1 MTNCFFDF
9 IIVGGG
15 TAGNA
20 VAGRLAENPNVRVLI
35 VEAGVD
41 NPSEIEEITTPSM
54 AMDLRSS
61 KYDWGYKTT
70 MIKRDDYERIEKPNT
85 RGKVLGGS
93 SALNYFTWVPG
104 CKQTFDGWEEFGG
117 KEWTWE
123 PLLPYLRKS
132 ATYHDDKKLYSPE
145 LQRIGG
151 GGPLPISHAELLSE
165 MKAFRDALSKA
176 WLSRGERL
184 TEDVYNGE
192 INGLTHCAD
201 TIYKGE
207 RSGSYLFLKDKP
219 NITIVSSVRSKR
231 LIINKATRA
240 CTGVTVIARS
250 SAELRFYA
258 TREVILSQG
267 VFESPKLLMLSGV
280 GPAHELAKH
289 GIELIVESRH
299 VGQNLRDHP
308 AVPFVLRVKDGF
320 GMDDVLIRAGP
331 SHDEAL
337 TAYRSHN
344 KSGPMGSGLLEMVG
358 FPRIDPYLM
367 RDPLYR
373 QAKTSNGDR
382 DPFQPHG
389 GPHFELD
396 FVCMFGSAFQWH
408 YPVPK
413 EGCYTTVVV
422 DLVRPVSE
430 TGEVTLNS
438 ADPIDQPNIN
448 LNFFANDLDVIA
460 MREGIRWTYD
470 LLLKGDGFKD
480 IVVDEYPW
488 AMPLDSD
495 EEMKRAVL
503 ERSQTA
509 FHPTGTARLSKHI
522 DQGVVDPQLKVHGVK
537 NLRVVD
543 ASVIPIIPDCRIQNS
558 VYMLAEKAADMIK
571 AEHKDLYSEL

>member
-1 MTNCFFDF
+1 M
-9 IIVGGG
+9 
-15 TAGNA
+15 
-20 VAGRLAENPNVRVLI
+20 
-35 VEAGVD
+35 
-41 NPSEIEEITTPSM
+41 
-54 AMDLRSS
+54 
-61 KYDWGYKTT
+61 
-70 MIKRDDYERIEKPNT
+70 
-85 RGKVLGGS
+85 
-93 SALNYFTWVPG
+93 
-104 CKQTFDGWEEFGG
+104 
-117 KEWTWE
+117 
-123 PLLPYLRKS
+123 
-132 ATYHDDKKLYSPE
+132 
-145 LQRIGG
+145 
-151 GGPLPISHAELLSE
+151 
-165 MKAFRDALSKA
+165 
-176 WLSRGERL
+176 
-184 TEDVYNGE
+184 
-192 INGLTHCAD
+192 
-201 TIYKGE
+201 
-207 RSGSYLFLKDKP
+207 
-219 NITIVSSVRSKR
+219 
-231 LIINKATRA
+231 
-240 CTGVTVIARS
+240 TVIARS

-320 GMDDVLIRAGP
+320 GMDDVLVRPGP
-331 SHDEAL
+331 RHDDAL

-389 GPHFELD
+389 GPHFEID

-438 ADPIDQPNIN
+438 ADPLEQPNIN
-448 LNFFANDLDVIA
+448 LNFFANDLDIIA

-537 NLRVVD
+537 NLRVID

-558 VYMLAEKAADMIK
+558 VYMLAEKGADMIK